1 MRLICAA
8 LLLTLLASCAHSE
21 LRITIGGHTY
31 TSRVLGSSEEYW
43 VGSEKLGE
51 ARRLGDGI
59 MYHDSQGKIVG
70 EARRLGNSI
79 IFCDVKRNELATRTP
94 LGDKHIYRNAG
105 DPAATVP
112 PEPKPAP
119 ASS

>member
-1 MRLICAA
+1 MRALRAA
-8 LLLTLLASCAHSE
+8 HLD
-21 LRITIGGHTY
+21 RGRTY

-51 ARRLGDGI
+51 ARCLGDGI

-70 EARRLGNSI
+70 EALRLGNSI
-79 IFCDVKRNELATRTP
+79 IFRDVKGNELATRTP

-105 DPAATVP
+105 DQAAPVL
-112 PEPKPAP
+112 PEPKSAP

>member
-1 MRLICAA
+1 
-8 LLLTLLASCAHSE
+8 
-21 LRITIGGHTY
+21 
-31 TSRVLGSSEEYW
+31 
-43 VGSEKLGE
+43 
-51 ARRLGDGI
+51 

-79 IFCDVKRNELATRTP
+79 IFCDVKGNELATRTP

-105 DPAATVP
+105 DQAAPVLSK
-112 PEPKPAP
+112 PKPAP